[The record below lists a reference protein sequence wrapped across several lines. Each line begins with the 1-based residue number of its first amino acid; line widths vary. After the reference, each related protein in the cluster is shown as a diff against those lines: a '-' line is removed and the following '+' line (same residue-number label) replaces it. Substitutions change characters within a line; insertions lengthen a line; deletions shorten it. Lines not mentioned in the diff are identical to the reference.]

1 MGTIRPLVFIG
12 CGGSGGK
19 TLRITHDAIMRRL
32 RGKGWTQGM
41 PESWQFL
48 WIDVPMEQEG
58 GDAFGHKLD
67 PASYLGLVK
76 PATVY
81 RTGIDK
87 AVMGIRNADLM
98 DLVGWRP
105 DPDAVKISIE
115 DGAGQFRAIGRMISV
130 RQGVGIAERIGAVYD
145 STALGTSVAQLE
157 AVGQLLG
164 AEVSQRPKVFLV
176 SSLAGGSGAGTF
188 LDVADIVAIH
198 SGSTES
204 VAGLLYTADVFK
216 DVPGADGVE
225 GNSLASLAELL
236 AGYWSEDQ
244 RSLSLFAS
252 QGVSSSRVTRGG
264 VSYPFLV
271 GSTNANGVSLSN
283 QVEVYRSIGE
293 LLALVTVSGE
303 VQEAFMQFLSGNWQS
318 AAINNSDRLGL
329 QGPLEMAPTSSLGY
343 ARLGLGRDRFRGYS
357 VRRLARN
364 AIEFLSSGYLTR
376 NRSSDEP
383 MTPEEARKDIVEHN
397 KLVFL
402 DDCQL
407 NEREAANQIIDA
419 LTPPETLTLW
429 KKAIGDITQ
438 KQTGAPEVDLNS
450 WVRRFQDTAA
460 LLQKDFDTSFE
471 NALSQSTRKW
481 GAEAPE
487 RLLEAVRKYIAKFG
501 LDVTIELLAYT
512 KGELEDVAGLLIGE
526 ARKLDT
532 EGSNWKG
539 RIGQLGLP
547 LTDRIKADHP
557 KMNELIKNVTSPWY
571 YKARSEVSHRA
582 SAVMIEFARDVV
594 TPLAATL
601 RAAQAEFLSDT
612 APKAGNAPEYTGWPT
627 DQLIPDWVVPSK
639 VEFLLDEVDTYP
651 QAFLNLVAA
660 TLTKDEK
667 ADVGPQEFAMRN
679 VISGGFRSA
688 SMTPT
693 PRSVRRDLEGLSEGE
708 ERPWKPSVAGG
719 DGSSPLK
726 FTAHFRQGDL
736 VARAEQWLVQPGAF
750 RQHLD
755 ESLADYLAE
764 RDAAEATIADHQH
777 RLATFEAKFT
787 AALAS
792 AAPLID
798 VDMNLYAM
806 THPTELVPVPIIEPL
821 PFPKGHPARKTAE
834 DIIVK
839 ERQKRST
846 EGSASADALDDSFTS
861 DSAGVSSV
869 GIVSYF
875 RNPVHPVVFK
885 SVTSP
890 IDARLHQ
897 GRAEFWHWR
906 RTRRLSEF
914 VPVSSSARRAMAR
927 GWYTARVLGMLE
939 TTDLQSPFRIL
950 SESGEWLEFPHP
962 PLGGFV
968 SRTALPFA
976 AVLESLPLSWLSW
989 AAGDPR
995 ETYAYQRLFQLGLSD
1010 PSSMTSMGGD
1020 GGGSKSDLFSYL
1032 DMNTELSAWVESGTV
1047 VAPAQP
1053 TAHGDNAEARVA
1065 GLKEVL
1071 SGMADVLT
1079 RSFVLGGTDSA
1090 SLARAPRGID
1100 LVPEVV
1106 AEIGR
1111 VASAQ
1116 FVPSAAPIQ

>member
-32 RGKGWTQGM
+32 RGKGWAQGM

-58 GDAFGHKLD
+58 GDASDHQLE
-67 PASYLGLVK
+67 PTSYLGLVK
-76 PATVY
+76 PATEY
-81 RTGIDK
+81 GPGIDK
-87 AVMGIRNADLM
+87 AVMGVRNADPM

-115 DGAGQFRAIGRMISV
+115 DGAGQFRAIGRMISI
-130 RQGVGIAERIGAVYD
+130 RQGVGVAGHIGAAYD
-145 STALGTSVAQLE
+145 RTALGTSISQLQT
-157 AVGQLLG
+157 VGQLLG
-164 AEVSQRPKVFLV
+164 AQVDQRPKVFLV

-188 LDVADIVAIH
+188 LDVADLVALH

-204 VAGLLYTADVFK
+204 VTGVLYTADVFK
-216 DVPGADGVE
+216 EVSGAKGVE
-225 GNSLASLAELL
+225 GNSLAALAELL
-236 AGYWSEDQ
+236 AGYWSEDP
-244 RSLSLFAS
+244 RSLSVFTS
-252 QGVSSSRVTRGG
+252 QGIASKQITRGG
-264 VSYPFLV
+264 MSYPFLV

-283 QVEVYRSIGE
+283 QFEVYRSIGE

-303 VQEAFMQFLSGNWQS
+303 VQENFMQFLSGNWQS
-318 AAINNSDRLGL
+318 QAISNSDRLGL

-343 ARLGLGRDRFRGYS
+343 ARLGLGRDRFKKYS
-357 VRRLARN
+357 VHRLARN
-364 AIEFLSSGYLTR
+364 AIEFLASGYLTR
-376 NRSSDEP
+376 NRSLDGP
-383 MTPEEARKDIVEHN
+383 MTPTEALKDIVEHH

-402 DDCQL
+402 DACQL
-407 NEREAANQIIDA
+407 NERGAANQIVDA

-429 KKAIGDITQ
+429 KKAIGEIAE
-438 KQTGAPEVDLNS
+438 KQAGAPEVDLNS

-460 LLQKDFDTSFE
+460 LLKEDFDTSFE
-471 NALSQSTRKW
+471 NALSQSTTKW

-487 RLLEAVRKYIAKFG
+487 RLLEVVRDFIAKFG
-501 LDVTIELLAYT
+501 LNVTIDLLVYT
-512 KGELEDVAGLLIGE
+512 KGELEDVASQLVGE
-526 ARKLDT
+526 AGKSDM
-532 EGSNWKG
+532 EGGNWKG

-571 YKARSEVSHRA
+571 YKTRSEVSLRA

-594 TPLAATL
+594 TPLTATL
-601 RAAQAEFLSDT
+601 RAAQADFQSDT
-612 APKAGNAPEYTGWPT
+612 APKAGKPPEYTGWPT

-639 VEFLLDEVDTYP
+639 VEFILDEVETYP
-651 QAFLNLVAA
+651 QVFLNLVAA

-667 ADVGPQEFAMRN
+667 KDVGPQEFAMRN
-679 VISGGFRSA
+679 IISGGFRSA

-719 DGSSPLK
+719 DGSPLR
-726 FTAHFRQGDL
+726 FTAHFRQNDL
-736 VARAEQWLVQPGAF
+736 ISRAEEWLVQPGAF
-750 RQHLD
+750 RDHLD

-764 RDAAEATIADHQH
+764 RDATESPIANHQQ

-798 VDMNLYAM
+798 VDMSLYAT
-806 THPTELVPVPIIEPL
+806 THPSELVPVPIIEPL
-821 PFPKGHPARKTAE
+821 PFPKGHPARETAE
-834 DIIVK
+834 NILVR
-839 ERQKRST
+839 EWQKRGT
-846 EGSASADALDDSFTS
+846 DGSASAPVLGNSFTS
-861 DSAGVSSV
+861 ESEGVSSV

-875 RNPVHPVVFK
+875 ACPVHPVVFK
-885 SVTSP
+885 SVTRP

-897 GRAEFWHWR
+897 GRAEFWLWR

-939 TTDLQSPFRIL
+939 TVDPQAPFRIL

-968 SRTALPFA
+968 SRTALPLA
-976 AVLESLPLSWLSW
+976 AILESLPLSWLSW
-989 AAGDPR
+989 AAGSLE
-995 ETYAYQRLFQLGLSD
+995 ETMAYRRLLQLGLSD
-1010 PSSMTSMGGD
+1010 PSSMTSLGGD
-1020 GGGSKSDLFSYL
+1020 GSGSKSDLFSYL
-1032 DMNTELSAWVESGTV
+1032 DMNTELAAWVESGKV
-1047 VAPAQP
+1047 VAPALP
-1053 TAHGDNAEARVA
+1053 MANGDNTEARLASV
-1065 GLKEVL
+1065 KEVL
-1071 SGMADVLT
+1071 TGMADVLMKA
-1079 RSFVLGGTDSA
+1079 FVLSGTDSA
-1090 SLARAPRGID
+1090 SLLRAPRGID

-1106 AEIGR
+1106 AEIRR

-1116 FVPSAAPIQ
+1116 FIPDTPPIQ